1 LDQNPFSKEV
11 EGYSLI
17 IGKIKE
23 RLEEYKFK
31 GKKIEDNQRD
41 MLIVKDL
48 SRMKPAKKG
57 ELMIDG
63 DATGHNQELNRE
75 SRDKQKEVSKWSGMV
90 EKDDKS
96 SHASDIL
103 KSSKES

>member
-1 LDQNPFSKEV
+1 
-11 EGYSLI
+11 
-17 IGKIKE
+17 
-23 RLEEYKFK
+23 
-31 GKKIEDNQRD
+31 